1 MGSYL
6 PARPVRPCH
15 ACGRLIDHEAVV
27 CTSCGVMQPLPPE
40 LATDKH
46 ILPAGLLCVFLG
58 VFGAHRFYV
67 GKTGTALL
75 QLFTLRSS
83 STDATAPFTGTIPFP
98 YRCAQSFVNSAPISR
113 IIDV

>member
-75 QLFTLRSS
+75 QLFTLGGRGIWMLYDLIMLVTGEF
-83 STDATAPFTGTIPFP
+83 TDAEG
-98 YRCAQSFVNSAPISR
+98 NR
-113 IIDV
+113 ITEWT